1 MEKVKQ
7 LVIGKRIKITNA
19 KNKTLKG
26 MEGQVIDETKNL
38 LVIETNKG
46 IKKLIKDQIKFR
58 IENERKT

>member
-1 MEKVKQ
+1 MERVKQ

-58 IENERKT
+58 IENERKI